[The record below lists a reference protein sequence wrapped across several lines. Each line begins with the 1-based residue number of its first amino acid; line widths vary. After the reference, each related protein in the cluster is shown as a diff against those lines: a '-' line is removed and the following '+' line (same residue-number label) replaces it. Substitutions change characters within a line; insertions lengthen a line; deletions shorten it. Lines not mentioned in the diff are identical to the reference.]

1 MHSSLTFGKIFRFW
15 LPLAGT
21 WLMMAV
27 EGPLLAAVI
36 ARMADAELNL
46 AAYGVAYAFALVAE
60 APIIMLMSA
69 ATALVN
75 GAESYRRL
83 RSFTNLL
90 VMLVTVGMAVLL
102 IPQVFDLLM
111 ETLIGLSSEISSR
124 VYLAL
129 LVLLPWPGVIGWR
142 RFYQGVLIRNHQT
155 RRVAVATMGRV
166 LLMALSAFLLFHYT
180 GIQGAVLGGI
190 ALSCGVVVE
199 LLATRLLAASA
210 IAQTLGRND
219 QGPVRNFR
227 ELGHY
232 YLPLALSPFITLG
245 IHPVVTFFLGKGKM
259 PLESLAVMPVIGA
272 LTFVFRAVGLS
283 FQEVAIALLGDSLR
297 DWRPLL
303 NFALLLAALLSG
315 SLLLIALT
323 PLADL
328 WLLQVSGLSPM
339 LAEFSVLP
347 LQLMALL
354 PAMTVITAF
363 LRALLMGGHTTR
375 PISTATF
382 LEAGVIVLVLTGLL
396 LEGTLSGAVCAA
408 LAYLVGR
415 LFAIAWMMLPV
426 RQVLRSCDDND
437 MDGIVNDR

>member
-1 MHSSLTFGKIFRFW
+1 MHTPLSYGKIFRFW

-69 ATALVN
+69 ATALVK
-75 GAESYRRL
+75 GADSYRKL
-83 RSFTNLL
+83 RSFTSLL
-90 VMLVTVGMAVLL
+90 VALVTLGMAILL
-102 IPQVFDLLM
+102 IPPVFDLLM
-111 ETLIGLSSEISSR
+111 ETLIGLSPDIASR

-142 RFYQGVLIRNHQT
+142 RFYQGVLICNHQT
-155 RRVAVATMGRV
+155 RRVAVATVGRV
-166 LLMALSAFLLFHYT
+166 LFMSLTALLLFHYS

-199 LLATRLLAASA
+199 MLATRLLASEA
-210 IAQTLGRND
+210 IAATLGRED
-219 QGPVRNFR
+219 QGPVRSIR

-232 YLPLALSPFITLG
+232 YLPLALTPFITLG

-283 FQEVAIALLGDSLR
+283 FQEVAIALLGDNLQGWRQIR
-297 DWRPLL
+297 D
-303 NFALLLAALLSG
+303 FALLLAALLSG

-328 WLLQVSGLSPM
+328 WLIQVSGLSPM
-339 LAEFSVLP
+339 LADFSVLP

-354 PAMTVITAF
+354 PAMTVLTAF
-363 LRALLMGGHTTR
+363 LRALLMGGHSTR
-375 PISTATF
+375 PISTATAM
-382 LEAGVIVLVLTGLL
+382 EAVVIILVLTGLL
-396 LEGTLSGAVCAA
+396 FEGTLSGAVCAA
-408 LAYLVGR
+408 ISYLVGR
-415 LFAIAWMMLPV
+415 LFAMVWMLLPV
-426 RQVLRSCDDND
+426 RQVLRTNAKRL
-437 MDGIVNDR
+437 MVQNNDR

>member
-1 MHSSLTFGKIFRFW
+1 MHTPLGYGKIFRFW

-83 RSFTNLL
+83 RSFTTLL
-90 VMLVTVGMAVLL
+90 VVLVTLGMVVLL
-102 IPQVFDLLM
+102 IPPVFDLLM
-111 ETLIGLSSEISSR
+111 ESLIGLSSGVASR

-166 LLMALSAFLLFHYT
+166 LLMSLTALLLFRYS

-190 ALSCGVVVE
+190 ALSCGVIAE
-199 LLATRLLAASA
+199 MLATRLLAAGA
-210 IAQTLGRND
+210 ITKTLGRED
-219 QGPVRNFR
+219 RGPVRNFR

-232 YLPLALSPFITLG
+232 YLPLALTPFITLG

-283 FQEVAIALLGDSLR
+283 FQEVSIALLGDNLQG
-297 DWRPLL
+297 WRQMR
-303 NFALLLAALLSG
+303 NFALLLAVLLSG

-328 WLLQVSGLSPM
+328 WLLRVSGLNPM

-363 LRALLMGGHTTR
+363 LRALLMGGHLTR
-375 PISTATF
+375 PISTATV
-382 LEAGVIVLVLTGLL
+382 LEAGVIVLVLTGLMV
-396 LEGTLSGAVCAA
+396 EGTLSGAVCAA
-408 LAYLVGR
+408 VAYLVGR
-415 LFAIAWMMLPV
+415 LFAMGWMLLPV
-426 RQVLRSCDDND
+426 RQVLKNNAKLL
-437 MDGIVNDR
+437 MVENNDR